1 MNLQRIIV
9 AVASILCATTV
20 FLLQKSQDY
29 QAINSFE
36 TINTEIEIEDYNL
49 NDCIVFESVSDSQ
62 YVKFVNI
69 NQIEFPRVQFVEIPE
84 QPLTLYDTFTDE
96 EINLVE
102 VTVQHEVGNFS
113 DDYKTLIAELIYN
126 RLVSEDFPDTVK
138 EVLFQEKQF
147 CGIERWYSPDFE
159 VDDTTKS
166 VVEEV
171 FSKDDTQHNATYYYN
186 PELSDYDSVV
196 WFEYSGDVEFL
207 FEHTEKSWGVDYTTR
222 FFK

>member
-1 MNLQRIIV
+1 MKLQKVVI
-9 AVASILCATTV
+9 AVASILCTTIL
-20 FLLQKSQDY
+20 FLLQKPQDY
-29 QAINSFE
+29 QTIDNSE
-36 TINTEIEIEDYNL
+36 TINTKTENYSFDNYIIFEDIRNNKYSR
-49 NDCIVFESVSDSQ
+49 CVGVGQ
-62 YVKFVNI
+62 T
-69 NQIEFPRVQFVEIPE
+69 EFSRVQFVEIPQ
-84 QPLTLYDTFTDE
+84 QPLTLYDTFTEE

-126 RLVSEDFPDTVK
+126 RLVSDDFPDTVK
-138 EVLFQEKQF
+138 EVLFQENQF

-159 VDDTTKS
+159 VDETTKS
-166 VVEEV
+166 VVENV

-186 PELSDYDSVV
+186 PELSDYKSVV

-207 FEHTEKSWGVDYTTR
+207 FEHTEESWGIEYTTR

>member
-36 TINTEIEIEDYNL
+36 TINTEIETEDYNL

-62 YVKFVNI
+62 YVKFVNV

-113 DDYKTLIAELIYN
+113 DNYKTLIAELIYN
-126 RLVSEDFPDTVK
+126 RLVSEDFLDTVK

-186 PELSDYDSVV
+186 PELSNYEAVV

-207 FEHTEKSWGVDYTTR
+207 FEYTEESWDIDYTTR